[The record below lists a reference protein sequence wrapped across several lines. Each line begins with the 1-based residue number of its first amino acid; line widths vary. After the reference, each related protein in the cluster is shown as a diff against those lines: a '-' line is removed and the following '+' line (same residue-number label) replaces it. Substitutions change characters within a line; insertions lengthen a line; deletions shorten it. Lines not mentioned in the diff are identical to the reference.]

1 MSSRLSFFLRSR
13 MIFPLAC
20 LAAATIVLIS
30 EYSYWK
36 SADKLDHVGVL
47 MRSQDGLQQLVQGI
61 VDAETGTRGFL
72 LTGSRDYLGPY
83 QDALGR
89 INHSMALLEQR
100 FGTDPAFAK
109 ALHKL
114 REFIATKL
122 SELALTITLVE
133 QGKGQAT
140 SEILG
145 SGIGREKMDEIRAI
159 SSELLAGKEREIA
172 QGRDSIY
179 RTLLLSRVGIVL
191 LSLSGLLALFMYQ
204 RQTTALKLQQ
214 LQQKRMVQAERDR
227 LEVEVIQRT
236 AQLTELTLHIQ
247 TAREEERHRLARNL
261 HDDLGALL
269 TSAKLDAAR
278 IKSRITVSAPEA
290 LDLLTHLVDTLNSGI
305 ALGRRIIEDL
315 RPSALSNLGL
325 AAALEI
331 LAREFSTNTGVE
343 VSCAL
348 EPVELAASSELIAYR
363 LVQEA
368 TTNVA
373 KYANAS
379 HVWIALASRDG
390 QVEVSVRDDG
400 VGFNT
405 DVKRASAYGLVG
417 MQFRVEASGGK
428 LSIASVPGQGTR
440 ISATLSVKLPTVAG
454 ELESPDV

>member
-1 MSSRLSFFLRSR
+1 MKFYLSILKRSS
-13 MIFPLAC
+13 MVFPLAC
-20 LAAATIVLIS
+20 LAAASIILIS
-30 EYSYWK
+30 EYSYWQ
-36 SADKLDHVGVL
+36 SAYKLDKVGVL
-47 MRSQDGLQQLVQGI
+47 TQSQDDLQQLIQGI

-72 LTGSRDYLGPY
+72 LTGRRDYLNPY
-83 QDALGR
+83 LEALGR
-89 INHSMALLEQR
+89 IDRSMAQLEQR
-100 FGTDPAFAK
+100 WGTDPASAQP
-109 ALHKL
+109 L
-114 REFIATKL
+114 RKMHDFIATKL

-140 SEILG
+140 TEILG
-145 SGIGREKMDEIRAI
+145 SGIGKEKMDEIRAI
-159 SSELLAGKEREIA
+159 GRDLLAREARAIG
-172 QGRDSIY
+172 QSREDIY

-204 RQTTALKLQQ
+204 RQTVALKQQQ
-214 LQQKRMVQAERDR
+214 LQQQRMVQAERDR

-247 TAREEERHRLARNL
+247 TAREDERHRLARNL

-278 IKSRITVSAPEA
+278 IKSRISVSAPEA

-331 LAREFSTNTGVE
+331 LAREFSALTGIQ

-368 TTNVA
+368 TTNIA
-373 KYANAS
+373 KYADAG
-379 HVWIALASRDG
+379 HVWIALASQDG

-400 VGFNT
+400 VGFDT
-405 DVKRASAYGLVG
+405 EVKRASAYGLVG
-417 MQFRVEASGGK
+417 MRFRVEASGGK
-428 LSIASVPGQGTR
+428 LSIASTTGRGTR
-440 ISATLSVKLPTVAG
+440 VSATLPVKPPAVTG
-454 ELESPDV
+454 EPESPDV